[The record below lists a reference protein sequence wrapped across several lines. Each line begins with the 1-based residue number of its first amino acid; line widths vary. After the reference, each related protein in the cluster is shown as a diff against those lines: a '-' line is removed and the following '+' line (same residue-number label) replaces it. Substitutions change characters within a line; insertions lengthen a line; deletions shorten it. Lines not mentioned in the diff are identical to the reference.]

1 MKTGKILF
9 MSWCCWCLGTSH
21 AAPLETVPAPAS
33 ALFAFS
39 NENSVNDVIRS
50 SFRAG
55 SARNLAE
62 HFNEQLELFID
73 TEAVDFPEVRAKH
86 AELILSTFFKKHP
99 PQNFQFVYQGGS
111 ASLHYITGLYQTGGQ
126 RFSVY
131 MLIRPD
137 THHRLLINT
146 LHLRK
151 G

>member
-1 MKTGKILF
+1 MKTCKIIL

-21 AAPLETVPAPAS
+21 AAPLETISAPS
-33 ALFAFS
+33 PVLFAS
-39 NENSVNDVIRS
+39 INENSVNDVIQS

-62 HFNEQLELFID
+62 RFDAQLELFID

-99 PQNFQFVYQGGS
+99 PQSFQFVYQGGS
-111 ASLHYITGLYQTGGQ
+111 ASLRYVTGLYQTGGQ

-131 MLIRPD
+131 MLIRSD
-137 THHRLLINT
+137 AHQRLVINT